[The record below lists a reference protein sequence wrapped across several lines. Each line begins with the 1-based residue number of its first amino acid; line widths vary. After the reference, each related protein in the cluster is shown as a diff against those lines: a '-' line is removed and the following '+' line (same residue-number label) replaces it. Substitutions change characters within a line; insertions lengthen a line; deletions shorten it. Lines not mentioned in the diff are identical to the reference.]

1 MGSHCSES
9 AGPHQRGRV
18 AGRGLPAPG
27 QAPQGVFTLPC
38 KSVHARR
45 EGSGRDTAG
54 PSGTTPSRTAGM
66 TEVGD
71 TGPEGEQRNQ
81 GRERKNM
88 SGLIRE
94 VEEKVAMI

>member
-1 MGSHCSES
+1 
-9 AGPHQRGRV
+9 
-18 AGRGLPAPG
+18 
-27 QAPQGVFTLPC
+27 
-38 KSVHARR
+38 
-45 EGSGRDTAG
+45 
-54 PSGTTPSRTAGM
+54 M